1 MPCTMEGG
9 VFMATITQMTGA
21 ARSIYTT
28 LYAGNSRTDATAA
41 LFGGN
46 TQRSRGGAGS
56 LFSAQY
62 NRASESS
69 ARELDSILSIANQA
83 AKLRSSY
90 AETSRRFYTEYDSNM
105 KDLRASA
112 GKVSSM
118 NYQFSSADIKTNADG
133 STTYSDQLK
142 EAIGSV
148 KDLVSK
154 YNETADFLADNKSLG
169 KGVRQLASEF
179 SDTTYRADS
188 YRQMGITVDA
198 ATGKMKLN
206 ENTLASALTDSPAR
220 SEAILGR
227 DGLAGRADRHAQ
239 MAQLSRSRVLP
250 TMEQAVGGQ
259 LRYADNLLNGRSL
272 PTMSR
277 YSNMLNLFSIYV

>member
-1 MPCTMEGG
+1 M
-9 VFMATITQMTGA
+9 
-21 ARSIYTT
+21 
-28 LYAGNSRTDATAA
+28 
-41 LFGGN
+41 
-46 TQRSRGGAGS
+46 
-56 LFSAQY
+56 
-62 NRASESS
+62 
-69 ARELDSILSIANQA
+69 
-83 AKLRSSY
+83 
-90 AETSRRFYTEYDSNM
+90 
-105 KDLRASA
+105 
-112 GKVSSM
+112 
-118 NYQFSSADIKTNADG
+118 
-133 STTYSDQLK
+133 
-142 EAIGSV
+142 
-148 KDLVSK
+148 SK

-206 ENTLASALTDSPAR
+206 ENTLARALTDSPAR

>member
-1 MPCTMEGG
+1 
-9 VFMATITQMTGA
+9 
-21 ARSIYTT
+21 
-28 LYAGNSRTDATAA
+28 
-41 LFGGN
+41 
-46 TQRSRGGAGS
+46 
-56 LFSAQY
+56 
-62 NRASESS
+62 
-69 ARELDSILSIANQA
+69 
-83 AKLRSSY
+83 
-90 AETSRRFYTEYDSNM
+90 M

-142 EAIGSV
+142 AAIGSV

-188 YRQMGITVDA
+188 YQQMGITVDA

-206 ENTLASALTDSPAR
+206 ENTLARALTDSPAR